1 MEGVEGG
8 GEARWRG
15 VSETGV
21 QGAQIHQFT
30 VHPEVHTEEGGG
42 VKQAGLGRWLDRNL
56 AEANIL

>member
-42 VKQAGLGRWLDRNL
+42 SSRRVWVAG
-56 AEANIL
+56 